1 MAGSLVQPLQNGI
14 KYRIRL
20 KASYADSANYATCC
34 IGIVL
39 SNTPPAP
46 PPFTSNISD
55 VELVISE
62 SDHDTEEWFQ
72 LDATYTAQ
80 GGEDKIYIGS
90 FRPDSES
97 NPVLV
102 RPNGSENFNSAYFY
116 IDDVEVYVDDTVTSR
131 AEETPHANVRIWFDA
146 VSRTVVVKGAA
157 ANATVQVHDAMGRLV
172 AAGSGNMDLNGIQGF
187 YFVTVRDLKGHV
199 LLVQKV
205 IIY

>member
-1 MAGSLVQPLQNGI
+1 
-14 KYRIRL
+14 
-20 KASYADSANYATCC
+20 
-34 IGIVL
+34 VL
-39 SNTPPAP
+39 SDTPPAP

-62 SDHDTEEWFQ
+62 SDYNTEEWFQ
-72 LDATYTAQ
+72 LDVTYTAQ

-116 IDDVEVYVDDTVTSR
+116 IDDIEVYEDDTVTGI
-131 AEETPHANVRIWFDA
+131 EEAPQANVNIWFDA

-172 AAGSGNMDLNGIQGF
+172 AAGSGSMDVSGIQGV
-187 YFVTVRDLKGHV
+187 YVVTVRDSKGHV
-199 LLVQKV
+199 LHVQKV
-205 IIY
+205 VIY